1 MTEEKEQKAPARRAA
16 KPASPIVYRAKAGL
30 NYGDPERR
38 VEPGELLPDD
48 FPKDA
53 IPSLVACGAIEE
65 GGEE

>member
-1 MTEEKEQKAPARRAA
+1 MSKEKEQKTPVRRAA
-16 KPASPIVYRAKAGL
+16 KPVSPIVYRAKVGL

-48 FPKDA
+48 FPKDSIA
-53 IPSLVACGAIEE
+53 WLVECGAIE